1 MELQIRRASRELLGG
16 SWGPVFSDILGS
28 SGSEDSASGVMY
40 SETHGPATTL
50 YIDWQVGERYK
61 DLIVSVVLT
70 LAVEYPLS
78 RLPVKM
84 GSLPQEAEAIVYEC
98 GFHVVPVAFDM

>member
-1 MELQIRRASRELLGG
+1 M
-16 SWGPVFSDILGS
+16 FSDILGS
-28 SGSEDSASGVMY
+28 RGSEDSASGVMY

-61 DLIVSVVLT
+61 DLIVSADLT
-70 LAVEYPLS
+70 LAVDYSLS
-78 RLPVKM
+78 RLPVTM